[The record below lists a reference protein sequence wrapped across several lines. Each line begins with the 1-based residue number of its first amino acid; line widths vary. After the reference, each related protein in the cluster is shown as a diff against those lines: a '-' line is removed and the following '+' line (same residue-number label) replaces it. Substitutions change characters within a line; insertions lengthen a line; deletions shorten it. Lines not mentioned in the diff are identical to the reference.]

1 MSTAVLSSSHFKF
14 LHESDLPVVPL
25 YDRWHSGER
34 LFQDRVQVREAIQ
47 GASAI
52 FRPFLTPQH
61 QDFVPG
67 LNYIFVGSLDAS
79 GRPWVS
85 MVCGPKG
92 FMASP
97 DIKTLEIQTRISTTT
112 ATSDEKEG
120 EKGRARVLDPI
131 LDNLLHGESFRHGKK
146 MWSAVALDFTNRRRN
161 KFNGVVYPGDILK
174 ADPVT
179 GEMHVRLTVEQSIG
193 NCPKYIT
200 IREMAPLEPLVPLST
215 TSPQELFHYGTTTNS
230 TFQGL
235 SDFEQGIVRRADCLF
250 IASRYIDESLADQT
264 SGMDCNHRGGNPGWI
279 RVDDDGKSIVF
290 PDYSGNRFFNTLGNI
305 AADPRVGL
313 LFVDF
318 DTGDC
323 LHVTGTAQIFV
334 GHESQALYPH
344 SQRAVQVS
352 IESAILNLHALPFR
366 LVTKELSPYNPRTTA
381 LAAGTMLHDGVTS
394 IQESANTAT
403 LERITRHSPEV
414 ASFEFRASRGI
425 KYQPGQYAVLDFGAF
440 NTVGYRHMAPDAPQS
455 LNDDYI
461 RTWTISS
468 APEQLDKASDKFS
481 LTIKH
486 KAGGRISTLLHEWA
500 PPVEGGGE
508 VKKEER
514 RLTVPLMSV
523 GGEFVLPTEI
533 KRLLFISGGIGA
545 TPFIAMLRGL
555 GKQKEQGEEEQTLKY
570 DIRWI
575 TSATVVEEALPEILQ
590 EVVEAV
596 GPQLSITVFLT
607 RTSPDLLSSTV
618 LSKLSPEITVETGR
632 LNTGRLHD
640 AVPDVLSRQ
649 VLLCGPDPFMEATR
663 EYLRELHVAPENI
676 HSEEFNF

>member
-25 YDRWHSGER
+25 ADRWHRGER

-52 FRPFLTPQH
+52 FRPSLTPQH

-67 LNYIFVGSLDAS
+67 LNYIFVGSLDES

-85 MVCGPKG
+85 MVC
-92 FMASP
+92 
-97 DIKTLEIQTRISTTT
+97 
-112 ATSDEKEG
+112 
-120 EKGRARVLDPI
+120 
-131 LDNLLHGESFRHGKK
+131 
-146 MWSAVALDFTNRRRN
+146 
-161 KFNGVVYPGDILK
+161 
-174 ADPVT
+174 
-179 GEMHVRLTVEQSIG
+179 

-200 IREMAPLEPLVPLST
+200 IREMAPIEPLVSSSM
-215 TSPQELFHYGTTTNS
+215 TSLQEVFHYGTATNT

-250 IASRYIDESLADQT
+250 IASRYIDESLPDQT

-279 RVDDDGKSIVF
+279 RVDGEGKSIVF

-334 GHESQALYPH
+334 GRESQALYPH

-352 IESAILNLHALPFR
+352 VESTILNLHALPFR
-366 LVTKELSPYNPRTTA
+366 LVTKELSPYNPRTKA
-381 LAAGTMLHDGVTS
+381 LATGTMLHDGTTR
-394 IQESANTAT
+394 ESAANINTAT
-403 LERITRHSPEV
+403 LERITRHSPDV

-425 KYQPGQYAVLDFGAF
+425 KYRPGQYAVLDFGAF

-468 APEQLDKASDKFS
+468 APDRLDKATDKFS
-481 LTIKH
+481 LTIKQ

-500 PPVEGGGE
+500 PVEGEEGE
-508 VKKEER
+508 VEKEEER

-523 GGEFVLPTEI
+523 GGEFVLPTEE

-555 GKQKEQGEEEQTLKY
+555 GKQKEHGGEEGQALRY
-570 DIRWI
+570 NIRWI
-575 TSATVVEEALPEILQ
+575 TSATVVKEALPEVLQ

-632 LNTGRLHD
+632 LDAGRLHD

-663 EYLRELHVAPENI
+663 GYLRELHVAPENI

>member
-235 SDFEQGIVRRADCLF
+235 SDFEQGI
-250 IASRYIDESLADQT
+250 
-264 SGMDCNHRGGNPGWI
+264 
-279 RVDDDGKSIVF
+279 
-290 PDYSGNRFFNTLGNI
+290 FFNTLGNI

>member
-1 MSTAVLSSSHFKF
+1 MSTAVLPSSHFKF

-25 YDRWHSGER
+25 PDRWHSGER

-61 QDFVPG
+61 QDFVLG
-67 LNYIFVGSLDAS
+67 LNYIFVGSLDKH

-92 FMASP
+92 FMTSP
-97 DIKTLEIQTRISTTT
+97 DIKTLEIRTRISNT
-112 ATSDEKEG
+112 TSDGKEEEKD
-120 EKGRARVLDPI
+120 RARVLDPI
-131 LDNLLHGESFRHGKK
+131 LDNLLHGESFRQGKK

-161 KFNGVVYPGDILK
+161 KFNGVVYPEDILK
-174 ADPVT
+174 ADPTT

-200 IREMAPLEPLVPLST
+200 IREMAPLEPLVSSST
-215 TSPQELFHYGTTTNS
+215 SSPQELFHYGTTNT

-279 RVDDDGKSIVF
+279 RVDDEGKSIVF

-305 AADPRVGL
+305 AIDPRVGL

-334 GHESQALYPH
+334 GRESQTLYPH

-352 IESAILNLHALPFR
+352 IESAVLNLHALPFR
-366 LVTKELSPYNPRTTA
+366 LVTKELSPYNPRTA
-381 LAAGTMLHDGVTS
+381 NLAAGTMLHDGITS
-394 IQESANTAT
+394 GARESANMAT
-403 LERITRHSPEV
+403 LERITRHSPDV
-414 ASFEFRASRGI
+414 ASFEFRATRGI
-425 KYQPGQYAVLDFGAF
+425 KYRPGQYAVLDFGEF

-468 APEQLDKASDKFS
+468 APERLDKATEKFS
-481 LTIKH
+481 LTIKL
-486 KAGGRISTLLHEWA
+486 KVGGRISTLLHEWT
-500 PPVEGGGE
+500 PVEGE
-508 VKKEER
+508 EEKEGR

-523 GGEFVLPTEI
+523 GGEFVLPSEN
-533 KRLLFISGGIGA
+533 KKLLFISGGIGA

-555 GKQKEQGEEEQTLKY
+555 GKQKEQASSLEY
-570 DIRWI
+570 DIQWI
-575 TSATVVEEALPEILQ
+575 TSATAVEEALPEILR
-590 EVVEAV
+590 EVLEVV
-596 GPQLSITVFLT
+596 GPQLSIT
-607 RTSPDLLSSTV
+607 
-618 LSKLSPEITVETGR
+618 LSPEIAVEMGR
-632 LNTGRLHD
+632 LDARRLHD
-640 AVPDVLSRQ
+640 AIPDVLSRQ

-663 EYLRELHVAPENI
+663 GYLSELHVAPENI
-676 HSEEFNF
+676 HSEAFNF